1 MVSPHAVGISVCRAS
16 EFLYQRIRSR
26 QVAGVHSVCMMFAPL
41 FYDVDFDDTIQFLL
55 LRFYLLEVVRRDEV
69 WEVNAD
75 RIEAVT
81 LTCAKSH

>member
-1 MVSPHAVGISVCRAS
+1 
-16 EFLYQRIRSR
+16 
-26 QVAGVHSVCMMFAPL
+26 MMFAPL